1 MAIMNDPKSIFRAL
15 TTGIS
20 FDKKRFRTDAE
31 KFGLTGKKFEDS
43 SKVKEFVSLPDLPI
57 DFNEE
62 SNDATTTNGEN
73 SDSSE
78 EQELQLLGKYISQ
91 VDFTRLGQ
99 TKFKTFLFSLIF
111 KGFRMRGRF
120 EIMARLRF
128 MLTSF

>member
-1 MAIMNDPKSIFRAL
+1 MKSSFKILSSFWTTNLAIMNDPKSIFRAL

-78 EQELQLLGKYISQ
+78 EQELQLLGKLLVKMILQ
-91 VDFTRLGQ
+91 DWV
-99 TKFKTFLFSLIF
+99 KPN
-111 KGFRMRGRF
+111 
-120 EIMARLRF
+120 
-128 MLTSF
+128 